1 MPLPT
6 QEFLNDWL
14 EDEMPIEIRKR
25 ETIKEFRRYKKLSI
39 KTKLR
44 NLKKKLDA
52 DLYYL
57 YKKYNMD
64 IEIIEQ
70 GGHPE
75 IGFETNLPS
84 VGLSDIAFNTL
95 YKSKMRK

>member
-1 MPLPT
+1 
-6 QEFLNDWL
+6 
-14 EDEMPIEIRKR
+14 
-25 ETIKEFRRYKKLSI
+25 
-39 KTKLR
+39 
-44 NLKKKLDA
+44 
-52 DLYYL
+52 
-57 YKKYNMD
+57 MD